1 MLQVRGHVRHVQG
14 AEPVPGARDAQH
26 LPRLPHLRV
35 HGQPPAV
42 RRRDCVTVTQQRTSC
57 FPAFIAG
64 ETNTNSTNVYI
75 GGKIIM

>member
-57 FPAFIAG
+57 FPPLLREKQTLIPPMFTLEAR
-64 ETNTNSTNVYI
+64 S
-75 GGKIIM
+75 